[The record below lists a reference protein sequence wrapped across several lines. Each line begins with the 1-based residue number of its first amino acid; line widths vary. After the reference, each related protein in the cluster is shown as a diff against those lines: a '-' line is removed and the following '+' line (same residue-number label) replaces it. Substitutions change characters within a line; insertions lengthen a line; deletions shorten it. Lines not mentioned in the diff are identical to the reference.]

1 MPRNNG
7 IYSPPPGTGGI
18 PQTTISSAMFNAFVA
33 DITADQNNPRPII
46 AGGTGSATSQGA
58 IDAFFGAPRTIV
70 DERLLFVDPVDP
82 TKRVRLDAGNITAG
96 QTRVVSVPDSNV
108 DLGDISTIS
117 TKLPLAG
124 GTMTGRLT
132 LVPADDDPD
141 GTASLNIPAGA
152 DVPDVQV
159 DGDLWADS
167 NEDLRYR
174 RGGVD
179 AAVYDTVNLPRPAPG
194 EMATGTETEPRAV
207 SAADVGEAVS
217 ARALGVGQTWQNVSG
232 SRAFGTNYQ
241 NTTGKPILVAIRA
254 NMSVAGSLE
263 VSPDGVAG
271 WVTVGAIPTNSP
283 YPNAYAIIPP
293 GHYYR
298 ATGTVTNIIIWSELR

>member
-7 IYSPPPGTGGI
+7 IYSPPPGTGGT
-18 PQTTISSAMFNAFVA
+18 PQTTISSAMFNAWVA

-70 DERLLFVDPVDP
+70 DERLLFVDPSDP

-96 QTRVVSVPDSNV
+96 QTRVLTMPDESLN
-108 DLGDISTIS
+108 LGDL
-117 TKLPLAG
+117 LPKPG
-124 GTMTGRLT
+124 GTMTGLLT
-132 LVPADDDPD
+132 LAPSDDDPD

-174 RGGVD
+174 RGGED
-179 AAVYDTVNLPRPAPG
+179 ATVYDSVNLPRPAPG
-194 EMATGTETEPRAV
+194 EMAAGIGTDPRAL
-207 SAADVGEAVS
+207 SAVDVREGAS
-217 ARALGVGQTWQNVSG
+217 ALAIGVGQTWQDVLA
-232 SRAFGTNYQ
+232 SRTLGTTYQ
-241 NTTGKPILVAIRA
+241 NTTGRPIQVFIYVGASA
-254 NMSVAGSLE
+254 NTIQVSTDGSTWVT
-263 VSPDGVAG
+263 VSHGVAG
-271 WVTVGAIPTNSP
+271 QHGAFT
-283 YPNAYAIIPP
+283 YAIIPE
-293 GHYYR
+293 GNYYQAVGGSSLAR
-298 ATGTVTNIIIWSELR
+298 WAELR